1 MLLEYLIA
9 SLDCERSNDKG
20 KKKKVQAGENERFKR
35 DCQNVTGGS
44 GSGEV
49 ERSQFEAEQEV
60 EATISVCETSPS
72 SVCSDEDMHTA
83 CVTSS
88 PPVGEHAVPVSVS
101 LSSSLLAFASARV
114 GWADLITL
122 AGVALEAAEPTAAC
136 FFLWQLV
143 SKWASILSAAELQ
156 QLLPERRR
164 NRTAAAMAACPA
176 ISARNQ
182 IGAVSRPAP

>member
-1 MLLEYLIA
+1 M
-9 SLDCERSNDKG
+9 RGQTTKG
-20 KKKKVQAGENERFKR
+20 KKKVQAGENERFKR

-122 AGVALEAAEPTAAC
+122 AGVALEAAEPTPAC
-136 FFLWQLV
+136 FFFCGSLFPSGRLCY
-143 SKWASILSAAELQ
+143 LQ
-156 QLLPERRR
+156 QSSSSCCQSGGGIVPLQQWPPARPSRREIKSE
-164 NRTAAAMAACPA
+164 P
-176 ISARNQ
+176 
-182 IGAVSRPAP
+182 